1 MAVKFVI
8 YNGFGGECEYVRAV
22 CKVIDPTLTDS
33 DFDLVYS
40 GRPGYVNDE
49 VGSAVD
55 YYRQTYASATPKP
68 ILIRPTALANND
80 AARNIGPVYNYYPDV
95 PMVTSFYKNGVY
107 PNRPVPFTLDPDR
120 LTPAVLVNGG
130 VAGISD
136 WFTGNALDYVEPAS
150 VMYISGATN
159 ITSFPIA
166 NVQNMGGGV
175 ARITSQALE
184 FFSTLHGIAH
194 ITGVGGFANN
204 INGKRA
210 IVVKYRDIGTPAN
223 SYVEVNFELGAGTF
237 SGTATAQIQYSSG
250 AIAAVAAKL
259 GSIMR
264 QRNCSFWEARY
275 CANVTGS
282 QAGVRTNQT
291 GYGSIDVAAAV
302 AFDASIPAD
311 PYDTLGAVGT
321 LSLSVVDGVA
331 TFTHP
336 EVLNARG
343 AFLYANDEI
352 LFDFAVANPYVIFYG
367 RSLSFIHRPIKLG
380 NIAYKLKAV
389 RDGQVSVYTNQ
400 VSTNILELTGQP
412 PEPIY
417 PVGFDAYYWN
427 GFDINHSAIV
437 SVLQTVTNPEND
449 NEGVVLTEY
458 LLADGATVVEAKLYA
473 SHFDAL
479 AGQRVGEYIN
489 SFAPVTFDTY
499 SSKEDLCGQD
509 FRYTDFTD
517 GGDYDFT
524 DAIVAN
530 SNFDN
535 ATLPAIYSGDEGLE
549 LFLSTVAF
557 CNKRNTIWVNGLSV
571 EEELEA

>member
-184 FFSTLHGIAH
+184 FFSTLHDIAH

-524 DAIVAN
+524 MQLLRTAILI
-530 SNFDN
+530 
-535 ATLPAIYSGDEGLE
+535 TLPFPPYIQVMRVLSCFCQPWRFVIKEILSG
-549 LFLSTVAF
+549 
-557 CNKRNTIWVNGLSV
+557 
-571 EEELEA
+571 